1 VTAWV
6 LHVDLD
12 EFIAAVEVRRRP
24 ELAGLPVVVGGSGD
38 PTARGV
44 VATAS
49 YAAREHGVGS
59 GMPMRRALRLC
70 PEAVFLPAD
79 HPAYDAASAEVM
91 AVLRATGHPVQ
102 VLGWDEAFLG
112 LSHDAAPQEPDG
124 PERVAEQL
132 QRDVLEAT
140 GLHCSVGIGDNKLRA
155 KIATGFGKPRGH
167 FRLTEENWW
176 EVMGERP
183 PDALWGIGART
194 ARKLAALGIRT
205 VAELA
210 ATPAQELA
218 DALGPTMGPWYRR
231 LGRGVDT
238 SPVDPTPYVARGL
251 GHETTYPAD
260 LTEAADVTAALG
272 VLADRVAADL
282 EAQDRWAE
290 RLVLKVRFAPFD
302 TRTRSRR
309 LGGPTR
315 DAGALAATARALLTG
330 LADPRP
336 VRLLGIRAELVVP
349 PTGRNPGKDPQK

>member
-59 GMPMRRALRLC
+59 GIPMRRALRLC

-112 LSHDAAPQEPDG
+112 LPGVAAAGPDG

-132 QRDVLEAT
+132 QRDVLAAT

-155 KIATGFGKPRGH
+155 KIATGFGKPRGR

-176 EVMGERP
+176 AVMGDRS

-194 ARKLAALGIRT
+194 ARKLAALGIST

-210 ATPAQELA
+210 ATPAQDLA
-218 DALGPTMGPWYRR
+218 EALGPTMGPWYRR

-238 SPVDPTPYVARGL
+238 SPVDPTPYVPRGL
-251 GHETTYPAD
+251 GHETTYPTD
-260 LTEAADVTAALG
+260 LTDAAEVTAALG
-272 VLADRVAADL
+272 VLAGRVAADL
-282 EAQDRWAE
+282 VEQDRWAE

-309 LGGPTR
+309 LAEPTR
-315 DAGALAATARALLTG
+315 DEEVLATTARGL
-330 LADPRP
+330 LADLDDARP
-336 VRLLGIRAELVVP
+336 VRLLGIRTELTAPPKAE
-349 PTGRNPGKDPQK
+349 NQGKDPQK